1 MKRELFGEEISQRT
15 ENEFFSATDLV
26 RAGNKWRIL
35 NGKEPFNLA
44 NYLQNKSTKEFIQEL
59 ENNFGKVKVNA
70 IGKSS
75 HTWVHPYLFID
86 RALAINPQLKI
97 EVYGWLF
104 DFLIRNRK
112 ESGDS
117 YRKMCGALFVRTKQK
132 ATFNANIQ
140 KLAKL
145 IQVECGVSDWNKAT
159 EQQLKL
165 RDRIHENIAL
175 LSEVLND
182 NMQAIRIGILK
193 AKQ

>member
-1 MKRELFGEEISQRT
+1 MQRELFGMTIAQKSKS
-15 ENEFFSATDLV
+15 EFFSATDLV
-26 RAGNKWRIL
+26 RAGNKWRMS
-35 NGKEPFNLA
+35 NGLSAFDLTAYFRQKGT
-44 NYLQNKSTKEFIQEL
+44 QEFITEL
-59 ENNFGKVKVNA
+59 EQKFGKVKISGN
-70 IGKSS
+70 GRGNHS
-75 HTWVHPYLFID
+75 WVHPFLFID
-86 RALAINPQLKI
+86 IALAISPKLKI
-97 EVYGWLF
+97 ETYEWLF
-104 DFLIRNRK
+104 DNLIRYRND
-112 ESGDS
+112 SGDS

-140 KLAKL
+140 KLAQL

-182 NMQAIRIGILK
+182 NMQAIRTGILK